1 MEFEE
6 MKRIWDQQ
14 KDEPLYAINEKAL
27 HRSIKSTKK
36 KAARL
41 TNINDR
47 GLIVIGIVTAVV
59 YSILSII
66 DDTPNVY
73 DYLIVV
79 ALLFITGYV
88 WFGRMRRKKQEQAF
102 ARTMLG
108 DLNHA
113 IANVNY
119 EVRRSKN
126 MVWWFILPITILVF
140 LNMSQGVVSLWK
152 WIGIA
157 AAFVL
162 SGLLTRWEYIHR
174 FKPKQRKLEALRE
187 KLTEEATFKSS

>member
-1 MEFEE
+1 
-6 MKRIWDQQ
+6 
-14 KDEPLYAINEKAL
+14 
-27 HRSIKSTKK
+27 
-36 KAARL
+36 
-41 TNINDR
+41 
-47 GLIVIGIVTAVV
+47 
-59 YSILSII
+59 
-66 DDTPNVY
+66 
-73 DYLIVV
+73 
-79 ALLFITGYV
+79 
-88 WFGRMRRKKQEQAF
+88 
-102 ARTMLG
+102 MLG

-140 LNMSQGVVSLWK
+140 LNMSQGDVSLWK

>member
-14 KDEPLYAINEKAL
+14 KDEPLHAINEKAL

-41 TNINDR
+41 TNINDW

-59 YSILSII
+59 YSNLSII

-102 ARTMLG
+102 ALTMLG

-126 MVWWFILPITILVF
+126 MVWWFIVPLTILVF
-140 LNMSQGVVSLWK
+140 LNMSQGDVSLWK

-187 KLTEEATFKSS
+187 KLTEEAETKSF

>member
-41 TNINDR
+41 TNINDW

-59 YSILSII
+59 YSNLSII

-102 ARTMLG
+102 ALTMLG

-126 MVWWFILPITILVF
+126 MVWWFIVPLTILVF
-140 LNMSQGVVSLWK
+140 LNMSQGDVSLWK

-187 KLTEEATFKSS
+187 KLTEEAETKSF